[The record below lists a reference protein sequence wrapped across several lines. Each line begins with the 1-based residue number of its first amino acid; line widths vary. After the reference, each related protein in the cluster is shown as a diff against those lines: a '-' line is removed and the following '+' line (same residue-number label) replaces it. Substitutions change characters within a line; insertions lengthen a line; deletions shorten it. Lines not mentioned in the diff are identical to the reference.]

1 MSKKLYAA
9 LDRLPR
15 VQFAQLPTPITPL
28 RNLSAALGGPQIYI
42 KRDDQTGLA
51 TGGNKARKL
60 EFLLAQALAAGAD
73 CVITA
78 GSTQSNHARQT
89 AAGAA
94 RLQLDAHL
102 VLYAP
107 ASAPPTEATGNLLL
121 NQLLDAK
128 IHWTDERAPYA
139 ETIAQV
145 RDALFAEGRRPFVI
159 PYGGSNAFGVMGYV
173 DAMREL
179 CQQIESPDWFDV
191 HVFATS
197 SGGTQAGMILG
208 SHLAGIPESIRL
220 MGISVDRPAED
231 LTRDVVQLAAKGA
244 EILGLRW
251 TPPPERI
258 VINDHYT
265 GGGYAVVGEPER
277 KAIRLMAKY
286 EGILLDPV
294 YTGRAFAGLLDLIRH
309 GKFSEGQRIL
319 FWHTGGIAGLFAFGR
334 DISHNPVMPE

>member
-1 MSKKLYAA
+1 MSKKLYAE

-15 VQFAQLPTPITPL
+15 VQLAQLPTPITPL

-94 RLQLDAHL
+94 RL
-102 VLYAP
+102 
-107 ASAPPTEATGNLLL
+107 
-121 NQLLDAK
+121 AK